1 MRKFLFL
8 FVAALVAAACA
19 KGNDSVLDEAKFLI
33 DKKDYEEAAVKL
45 DAAITDLDAGGVVAT
60 DANAVELRRLASS
73 AYFGLSKLTI
83 LNIASDVASFPDDG
97 DENDFL
103 QFACL
108 VDTIDV
114 SRFDSIQTAIKRL
127 TDLGAAALA
136 DETNKSVAFQAG
148 IIELVEAFGLAPRK
162 GSIANTAGLVEG
174 DSITPCAKSAFTLTI
189 ANITEADKNKV
200 LNDFVNADDHFRSA
214 GLKETDAIMKALR
227 ENYCRLKVQDPS
239 AGFRL
244 VDLQAQIV
252 CQLSDINPA
261 TIVTGA
267 PPCADFTSSGTKAAA
282 ITTCLAQDN
291 TQL

>member
-1 MRKFLFL
+1 M
-8 FVAALVAAACA
+8 ASLVLAAACA
-19 KGNDSVLDEAKFLI
+19 KSGDAVLDEAKFLI
-33 DKKDYEEAAVKL
+33 DRQEYEAATIKL
-45 DAAITDLDAGGVVAT
+45 DAAILEADSGGTVAT
-60 DANAVELRRLASS
+60 DADAVELRRLASS

-83 LNIASDVASFPDDG
+83 LDIASDVSSFPDDG

-108 VDTIDV
+108 VDTLDV
-114 SRFDSIQTAIKRL
+114 SRFDSIQTSIKRL

-136 DETNKSVAFQAG
+136 EETNKSVSFQAG
-148 IIELVEAFGLAPRK
+148 ITELVEAFGLPPRK
-162 GSIANTAGLVEG
+162 GSTANTAGLVEG
-174 DSITPCAKSAFTLTI
+174 ASITPCAKSTFTLTI
-189 ANITEADKNKV
+189 ASMTEADKNKV
-200 LNDFVNADDHFRSA
+200 LNDFVNADDHFRNA
-214 GLKETDAIMKALR
+214 GIKETDAIMKALR

-239 AGFRL
+239 PGFRL

-252 CQLSDINPA
+252 CQLSDTNPA

-267 PPCADFTSSGTKAAA
+267 PPCADFTSAGTKAAA